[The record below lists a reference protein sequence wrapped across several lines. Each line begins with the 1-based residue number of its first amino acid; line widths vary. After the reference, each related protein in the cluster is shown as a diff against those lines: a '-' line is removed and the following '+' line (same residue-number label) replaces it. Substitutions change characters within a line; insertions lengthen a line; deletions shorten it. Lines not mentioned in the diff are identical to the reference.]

1 MQNIVIVR
9 FNGTRSGGTD
19 TTESS
24 VNLADL
30 SDGELL
36 DLAVQTEASNRRILV
51 IWLFLRERPQS
62 PLVEF
67 DHMLTSLAEK
77 ELQKRADSM
86 KAEK

>member
-1 MQNIVIVR
+1 MVIVR
-9 FNGTRSGGTD
+9 FNGTRRGGTG

-62 PLVEF
+62 ALEEF

-77 ELQKRADSM
+77 ELQRRADSM